1 MKFAKINN
9 ELTVSDQI
17 TIEDLKEIQAQGY
30 KTIFCNRPDH
40 ESEDQLDFAIISN
53 EAEKLGIRVIHQP
66 VIGGQISDF
75 DITQFSGYFRLA
87 EKPVF
92 AYCRTGTR
100 CSTLW
105 ALSHAKT
112 LPINDILKMTQNA
125 GYDLTPLTDRLV
137 FIQQHP

>member
-17 TIEDLKEIQAQGY
+17 TIEDLKEIHAQGY

-40 ESEDQLDFAIISN
+40 ESDDQLDFSSIEK
-53 EAEKLGIRVIHQP
+53 EAQNLGIKAIHQP
-66 VIGGQISDF
+66 VIGGQISDD
-75 DITQFSGYFRLA
+75 DITQFGSYFEEA
-87 EKPVF
+87 QKPIF

-105 ALSHAKT
+105 ALSHAKK
-112 LPINDILKMTQNA
+112 LSIDEILAKTQNA
-125 GYDLTPLTDRLV
+125 GYDLSLLRDRLNSLK
-137 FIQQHP
+137 

>member
-17 TIEDLKEIQAQGY
+17 TIEDLKEIHVQGY

-40 ESEDQLDFAIISN
+40 ESEGQLDFSVIEK
-53 EAEKLGIRVIHQP
+53 EAQNLGIKAIHQP
-66 VIGGQISDF
+66 VTGGQISDD
-75 DITQFSGYFRLA
+75 DIAQFGNYFENA
-87 EKPVF
+87 QKPIF

-105 ALSHAKT
+105 ALSHAKK
-112 LPINDILKMTQNA
+112 LPVDEILSKAQIA
-125 GYDLTPLTDRLV
+125 GYDLSSLRDRLNSLK
-137 FIQQHP
+137 

>member
-30 KTIFCNRPDH
+30 KTIFCNRPDQ
-40 ESEDQLDFAIISN
+40 ESEGQLAFSAIEK
-53 EAEKLGIRVIHQP
+53 EAQNLGIKAIHQP
-66 VIGGQISDF
+66 VIGGQISD
-75 DITQFSGYFRLA
+75 DNITQFGCYFEA
-87 EKPVF
+87 AQKPVF

-105 ALSHAKT
+105 ALSHAKK
-112 LPINDILKMTQNA
+112 LPIDEILNKTQIA
-125 GYDLTPLTDRLV
+125 GYDLSPLLDRLNSLK
-137 FIQQHP
+137 

>member
-30 KTIFCNRPDH
+30 KTIFCNRPDQ
-40 ESEDQLDFAIISN
+40 ESEGQLAFSTIEK
-53 EAEKLGIRVIHQP
+53 EAQSKGIKAFHQP
-66 VIGGQISDF
+66 VIGGQISDD
-75 DITQFSGYFRLA
+75 DIAQFGSYFEGA
-87 EKPVF
+87 QKPVF

-100 CSTLW
+100 CSMLW

-112 LPINDILKMTQNA
+112 LPIDEILSKAQIA
-125 GYDLTPLTDRLV
+125 GYDLSPIKDRLNSLK
-137 FIQQHP
+137 